1 MIRQTGS
8 AMKPV
13 AVLAP
18 AIDKKI
24 VTNSTIIADE
34 PTTFTDYNGELYS
47 PTDYDDY
54 RGSITLRQAVESSQ
68 NIPFVKIMEDLTP
81 QVSIKY
87 LKKMGITT
95 LNDNDVNLALS
106 LGGLDKGIS
115 PLELAGAY
123 STIANDGVYTEPTF
137 YSNITTKS
145 NKTFLESKQK
155 SRRVFSK
162 NVACVLKQLLKEP
175 VEGSNG
181 TARYCAISGMDVA
194 AKTGTTNEN
203 YDRWLCGFTPY
214 YTMVSWYG
222 FDMNES
228 IDFNRRNPAG
238 LMWSSVM
245 KQIHSNLSNAKF
257 EITSG
262 VVTATICKDS
272 GEVATSN
279 CTNTYTEY
287 FLKRTVPKTCSKHP
301 GSAITNNTNKPS
313 TNKNTNKKNSEN
325 SSTTTQ
331 DDRTTTNNTQ
341 TQNDSENPKN
351 NTTKPSSS
359 ASENKTDSSTNAS
372 RPNTQNQNTESNI
385 TNSTTTN
392 TSKPQNTITSN
403 NNDSTSSNTSLN
415 STTTEEPS
423 SEE

>member
-175 VEGSNG
+175 VEGANG

-228 IDFNRRNPAG
+228 IDFNGRNPAG

>member
-1 MIRQTGS
+1 M
-8 AMKPV
+8 
-13 AVLAP
+13 
-18 AIDKKI
+18 
-24 VTNSTIIADE
+24 
-34 PTTFTDYNGELYS
+34 
-47 PTDYDDY
+47 
-54 RGSITLRQAVESSQ
+54 ESSQ

-228 IDFNRRNPAG
+228 IDFNGRNPAG

-245 KQIHSNLSNAKF
+245 TQIHSNLSNAKF

-287 FLKRTVPKTCSKHP
+287 FLKRTVPDTCSKHP
-301 GSAITNNTNKPS
+301 GSALTNSTSKPS
-313 TNKNTNKKNSEN
+313 TNKNTNKQNSEN
-325 SSTTTQ
+325 SSTPQ
-331 DDRTTTNNTQ
+331 NDSTTTNNTQ
-341 TQNDSENPKN
+341 TQNDSENTRN
-351 NTTKPSSS
+351 NTTNSSS
-359 ASENKTDSSTNAS
+359 SPSENRTNTTTNSSGS
-372 RPNTQNQNTESNI
+372 NTQNQHTESN
-385 TNSTTTN
+385 TTTN
-392 TSKPQNTITSN
+392 TTNTSRPSQNTVTDTDDSASTSN
-403 NNDSTSSNTSLN
+403 TNLNSNTATDESSN
-415 STTTEEPS
+415 ED
-423 SEE
+423 

>member
-228 IDFNRRNPAG
+228 IDFNGRNPAG

-245 KQIHSNLSNAKF
+245 TQIHSNLSNAKF

-287 FLKRTVPKTCSKHP
+287 FLKRTVPDTCSKHP
-301 GSAITNNTNKPS
+301 GSALTNSTSKPS
-313 TNKNTNKKNSEN
+313 TNKNTNKQNSEN
-325 SSTTTQ
+325 SSTPQ
-331 DDRTTTNNTQ
+331 NDSTTTNNTQ
-341 TQNDSENPKN
+341 TQNDSENTRN
-351 NTTKPSSS
+351 NTTNSSS
-359 ASENKTDSSTNAS
+359 SPSENRTNTTTNSSGS
-372 RPNTQNQNTESNI
+372 NTQNQHTESN
-385 TNSTTTN
+385 TTTN
-392 TSKPQNTITSN
+392 TTNTSRPSQNTVTDTDDSASTSN
-403 NNDSTSSNTSLN
+403 TNLNSNTATDESSN
-415 STTTEEPS
+415 ED
-423 SEE
+423 